1 MKRAQARLLESVPAM
16 RGANSMGTP
25 VLTFDFST
33 WTKYAPAFAN
43 PSLGQ
48 VYFNTATASII
59 ANALV
64 N

>member
-1 MKRAQARLLESVPAM
+1 MANRDAASARIA
-16 RGANSMGTP
+16 R
-25 VLTFDFST
+25 FST
-33 WTKYAPAFAN
+33 WTKYAPAFAT

-59 ANALV
+59 ANALA